1 MASPSLTSIIE
12 EDVGEF
18 IALASLA
25 AARRLVLVAKTTR
38 APALRHIRTV
48 LCRIEREDAKVSS
61 LSDEEVDTLMR
72 EEECEMQQR
81 RLAQSISRPAGR

>member
-18 IALASLA
+18 VALASLA
-25 AARRLVLVAKTTR
+25 AARRLVLVAQTTR

-48 LCRIEREDAKVSS
+48 LCRIESEEAKVNWIVAAAYDEPS
-61 LSDEEVDTLMR
+61 L
-72 EEECEMQQR
+72 
-81 RLAQSISRPAGR
+81 AFGPAA